1 MQKPPTY
8 ALGLDYGTAS
18 VRALLVDT
26 RNGQEVGSG
35 SCGYAHGEHGVL
47 LDPTDPHR
55 ARQHPAD
62 YAPATA
68 SAVRAALAA
77 ASAVADFRS
86 ERIVGI
92 GVDTTGST
100 PLPVDAQ
107 VRPLAWLPEF
117 ANEPAAMAWLWK
129 DHTAHQEAQEISER
143 VAAQG
148 LPYLDP
154 CGGSYSSE
162 WYWSKLLHCIRKAP
176 KVAAAAAG
184 WLELCDYIPAW
195 LCGIEMVAAVPR
207 SLCAA
212 GHKGMYH
219 PRWQGLP
226 AAEFLA
232 GLHPGLRRA
241 RDSFRSPALTSDQR
255 AGVLAPAVAAA
266 LGLPAGLPVAVGAL
280 DAHLG
285 ALGSGCAP
293 GTLVKIL
300 GTSTCD
306 CLVAPLS
313 LEVPSIPGIAG
324 VVPGSIVP
332 GMHGFEAG
340 QSAVGDIFQWF
351 AQRFAPAAD
360 SEASQRLLTAAAAT
374 LAPGASGLLALDWHN
389 GNRCVLMDPRLSGLV
404 LGMTLATTPAEIYR
418 ALIEATAFGAR
429 TILDRFA
436 AHGIAVERI
445 VAAGGIAAK
454 NPLLLQIY
462 ADVCERPLLL
472 ARSNAASALGA
483 ALCGAVVG
491 GAHADLPRAQL
502 VMTGLQE
509 TVYAPQPA
517 AVKVYRELHALYQQ
531 LHDAF
536 GQPGHHDL
544 SMVMKDLLRIA
555 EGARS
560 QAKPAPGAALL

>member
-8 ALGLDYGTAS
+8 ALGLDYGTSS

-26 RNGQEVGSG
+26 RTGQEVGNG
-35 SCGYAHGEHGVL
+35 SCSYAHGEHGVL
-47 LDPTDPHR
+47 LDAHDPHH

-62 YAPATA
+62 YPIATA
-68 SAVRAALAA
+68 RAVREALHA
-77 ASAVADFRS
+77 ASAVAEFRS

-100 PLPVDAQ
+100 PLPVDPQA
-107 VRPLAWLPEF
+107 RPLAFLPEF
-117 ANEPAAMAWLWK
+117 ASEPAAMAWLWK
-129 DHTAHQEAQEISER
+129 DHTAYREAQEISER
-143 VAAQG
+143 VRALG

-162 WYWSKLLHCIRKAP
+162 WYWSKVLHCQRTAP
-176 KVAAAAAG
+176 EVAAAAAG

-195 LCGIEMVAAVPR
+195 LCGIETLAAVPR
-207 SLCAA
+207 SRCAA

-226 AAEFLA
+226 PADFLTA
-232 GLHPGLRRA
+232 LHPGLARVRA
-241 RDSFRSPALTSDQR
+241 TFRSPALTSDQR
-255 AGVLAPAVAAA
+255 AGTLAPQVAAA

-324 VVPGSIVP
+324 VVPESIVP

-351 AQRFAPAAD
+351 AQRFGPAATA
-360 SEASQRLLTAAAAT
+360 EASQQQWTAAAAE

-389 GNRCVLMDPRLSGLV
+389 GNRCVLMDARLSGLV
-404 LGMTLATTPAEIYR
+404 LGLSLATAPAELYR
-418 ALIEATAFGAR
+418 ALLEATAFGAR
-429 TILDRFA
+429 MILDRFA

-462 ADVCERPLLL
+462 ADVCERPILL
-472 ARSNAASALGA
+472 ARSAAASALGA

-491 GAHADLPRAQL
+491 GAHADLPRAQWA
-502 VMTGLQE
+502 MTGLQE

-517 AVKVYRELHALYQQ
+517 AVQVYRELYGHYQT

-536 GQPGHHDL
+536 GLPGAKDL
-544 SMVMKDLLRIA
+544 STVMKDLLRIA
-555 EGARS
+555 DRAR
-560 QAKPAPGAALL
+560 APGKPARGHENG